1 MSFIEKQIVKN
12 IKAGEVIFHE
22 DDPGSS
28 MFIIQ
33 SGKVEVS
40 TINKKQKVVLAIL
53 GKGSIFGEMSLVD
66 NRPRSATVTA
76 LTEVTCLE
84 INRLLFDKKL
94 EETPLW
100 MQSFYAILVERLRE
114 ANKKQNTLTPEDV
127 AKQIV
132 FLLSILL
139 ANETPDNHDRVSIPW
154 QDSAET
160 IAFLL
165 NTPIEQVVKVM
176 NKLSLTPLARG
187 EINYEKG
194 RLFTTDDLKEFN
206 NFSEFCKEKF
216 LVRWGKEIS
225 PEFEERSPKELQ
237 ILKFIDKLMN
247 EQATASDLNIKY
259 FEERCKSDLKKSLDE
274 FSHELKTL
282 VRKGILVKRLDA
294 NEDKYYEVD
303 RELLN
308 LKLGLGKTRE
318 MFEKIERKLA

>member
-1 MSFIEKQIVKN
+1 
-12 IKAGEVIFHE
+12 
-22 DDPGSS
+22 

-40 TINKKQKVVLAIL
+40 TINNKQKVVLATL

-66 NRPRSATVTA
+66 DRPRSATVTA
-76 LTEVTCLE
+76 LTDVTCLE

-94 EETPLW
+94 EETPAW

-114 ANKKQNTLTPEDV
+114 ANKRQNALTPEDV

-139 ANETPDNHDRVSIPW
+139 ANEEPDNHDRVSIPW
-154 QDSAET
+154 QESAET

-165 NTPIEQVVKVM
+165 NTPIEHVIKVM
-176 NKLSLTPLARG
+176 NKLSLTPLAKG

-194 RLFTTDDLKEFN
+194 RLFTTEDLKGFN

-216 LVRWGKEIS
+216 LMRWGKEIS
-225 PEFEERSPKELQ
+225 PEFDERSPKELQ
-237 ILKFIDKLMN
+237 MLKFIDKLMN

-259 FEERCKSDLKKSLDE
+259 FEERCKTDLKKSLDE
-274 FSHELKTL
+274 FSHEIKTL
-282 VRKGILVKRLDA
+282 VRKGILVKRMDA

-303 RELLN
+303 RDLLN

-318 MFEKIERKLA
+318 MFEKIEKRLA